1 MSVKRL
7 RAAIDEITSIFSAAG
22 ANTQSKTFNALS
34 KLLEGNDDKSIR
46 EFFASLNKKPLSG
59 QALIQ
64 HYVSKLESPGTD
76 ELAFAGIFS
85 ELRSNKSIKKAEAD
99 AIAAGYTKGRSKW
112 RAKADAIKAI
122 ETTFRER
129 AYQAVKMRQVEKAS
143 RW

>member
-7 RAAIDEITSIFSAAG
+7 RAAVDEIASIFSAVG
-22 ANTQSKTFNALS
+22 AKAHSKSFNALS
-34 KLLEGNDDKSIR
+34 ELLEGHDDRSIA
-46 EFFASLNKKPLSG
+46 EFFASLNKKPLTG

-64 HYVSKLESPGTD
+64 QYVSRLESAGTD
-76 ELAFAGIFS
+76 ELAFGGIFS

-112 RAKADAIKAI
+112 RTKTDAIKAI